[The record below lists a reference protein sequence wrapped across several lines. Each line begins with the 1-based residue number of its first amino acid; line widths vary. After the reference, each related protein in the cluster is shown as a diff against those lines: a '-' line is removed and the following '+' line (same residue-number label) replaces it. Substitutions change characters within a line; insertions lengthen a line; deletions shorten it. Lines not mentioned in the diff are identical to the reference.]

1 MTRAVR
7 AAKNGFCVESSYN
20 LSSNLSKPCKER
32 GQLDLIKRKWELANQ
47 NCDKTSRSPLGIK
60 KLSTLFIIV
69 LSGFSLAFITFLLEI
84 WYEKYDIHQVKITN
98 QSKST
103 KGMDDEISVDELKMM
118 IQSIINTHNLVISK
132 DENQKRI
139 LKLRQS
145 LESAAMV
152 YSDILVKKEQ
162 KSSPYISSD

>member
-1 MTRAVR
+1 MF
-7 AAKNGFCVESSYN
+7 GVETMI
-20 LSSNLSKPCKER
+20 LSKGSPIKMFLKHAIKTFKER

-47 NCDKTSRSPLGIK
+47 DCDKTSRSPLGIR

-69 LSGFSLAFITFLLEI
+69 LTGFSLAFITFLLET
-84 WYEKYDIHQVKITN
+84 WYEKYQQKVQEKSQKSDI
-98 QSKST
+98 
-103 KGMDDEISVDELKMM
+103 MDNEMSVDELKMM

-152 YSDILVKKEQ
+152 YSDILFKKEQ
-162 KSSPYISSD
+162 KSSPYISDT

>member
-1 MTRAVR
+1 MF
-7 AAKNGFCVESSYN
+7 GVETMMIPKGSPIKMF
-20 LSSNLSKPCKER
+20 LKHAIKTFKER

-47 NCDKTSRSPLGIK
+47 DCDKTSRSPLGIR

-69 LSGFSLAFITFLLEI
+69 LTGFSLAFITFLLET
-84 WYEKYDIHQVKITN
+84 WYEKYQQKVQEKSQKSDI
-98 QSKST
+98 
-103 KGMDDEISVDELKMM
+103 MDNEMSVDELKMM

-152 YSDILVKKEQ
+152 YSDILFKKEQ
-162 KSSPYISSD
+162 KSSPYISDT

>member
-1 MTRAVR
+1 MF
-7 AAKNGFCVESSYN
+7 GVETMI
-20 LSSNLSKPCKER
+20 LSKGSPIKMFLKHAIKTFKER

-84 WYEKYDIHQVKITN
+84 WYEKYDIQVKITN

-103 KGMDDEISVDELKMM
+103 KDMDDEISVDELKMM

>member
-1 MTRAVR
+1 MI
-7 AAKNGFCVESSYN
+7 
-20 LSSNLSKPCKER
+20 LSKGSPIKMFLKHAIKTFKER

-69 LSGFSLAFITFLLEI
+69 LSGFSLAFITFLLET

-103 KGMDDEISVDELKMM
+103 KDMDDEISVDELKVM
-118 IQSIINTHNLVISK
+118 IQSIVNTHNLVISK

-139 LKLRQS
+139 LRLRQS

-162 KSSPYISSD
+162 KSSPYISND

>member
-1 MTRAVR
+1 MF
-7 AAKNGFCVESSYN
+7 GVETMI
-20 LSSNLSKPCKER
+20 LSKGSPIKMFLKHAIKTFKER

-69 LSGFSLAFITFLLEI
+69 LSGFSLAFITFLLEV

-98 QSKST
+98 QSKSSS
-103 KGMDDEISVDELKMM
+103 KDMDDEISVDELKMM

-162 KSSPYISSD
+162 KSSPYISND

>member
-1 MTRAVR
+1 MF
-7 AAKNGFCVESSYN
+7 GVETMI
-20 LSSNLSKPCKER
+20 LSKGSPIKMFLKHAIKTFKER

-47 NCDKTSRSPLGIK
+47 NCDKTSRSPLGIR

-69 LSGFSLAFITFLLEI
+69 LTGFSLAFITFLLET
-84 WYEKYDIHQVKITN
+84 WYEKYQQKVQEKSQKSDI
-98 QSKST
+98 
-103 KGMDDEISVDELKMM
+103 MDNEMSVDELKMM

-152 YSDILVKKEQ
+152 YSDILFKKEQ
-162 KSSPYISSD
+162 KSSPYISDT

>member
-1 MTRAVR
+1 MF
-7 AAKNGFCVESSYN
+7 GVETMI
-20 LSSNLSKPCKER
+20 LSKGSPIKMFLKHAIKTFKER

-103 KGMDDEISVDELKMM
+103 KDMDDEISVDELKMM

-139 LKLRQS
+139 LKLKQI
-145 LESAAMV
+145 LESAAIV
-152 YSDILVKKEQ
+152 YNDILVKKEQ
-162 KSSPYISSD
+162 ESSSYTSDK

>member
-1 MTRAVR
+1 MF
-7 AAKNGFCVESSYN
+7 GVETMI
-20 LSSNLSKPCKER
+20 LSKGSPIKMFLKHAIKTFKER

-69 LSGFSLAFITFLLEI
+69 LSGFSLAFITFLLET

-103 KGMDDEISVDELKMM
+103 KDMDDEISVDELKVM
-118 IQSIINTHNLVISK
+118 IQSIVNTHNLVISK

-139 LKLRQS
+139 LRLRQS

-162 KSSPYISSD
+162 KSSPYISND